1 MDPFDRHALWLTRFS
16 VERPRLTLVLIL
28 AATLLFL
35 IPFPQVRTDTD
46 PKNMLSPTSAVRVS
60 NDEVERWFTLH
71 KDVIVLG
78 IVNDHGIF
86 NRETLGRIAQITEDI
101 LTIPGVVVRDVTSLT
116 TVDNILGEEG
126 RLTVR
131 PAVSEIP
138 QTQEE
143 MAALKRSL
151 LSNPL
156 FIGRLLS
163 EDGTATAIYVPLEP
177 GANGKAIADR
187 IRTVPPKERGED
199 RYYLAGDPVAR
210 DTFGVQM
217 FYQMAILSPIAGMVM
232 FLLLWRMFRN
242 LPLVFSVM
250 GAAMVA
256 IIWSMGLLI
265 ALGYPV
271 HIMSSMSPVFLM
283 AIATDSIH
291 IFNEFSFR
299 FAEAGEKRRA
309 VLDTMAAV
317 AGPVFYSDVTTA
329 VGFASLA
336 TVAIVPVKIFGL
348 VVAFGTLVILLLS
361 FTLVPAVLMLL
372 NPHRLPQPSVGVQH
386 VEPLQG
392 SWLARLGE
400 ISVRRPKWIAVV
412 GGILLVVAG
421 VGLSRIKVN
430 NNIVH
435 WFKPGSD
442 VRTAD
447 RVMNARLGGT
457 STAYLVVQGAAEDA
471 MKDPEMLRAI
481 EGLQRELEK
490 DPRVGKTFSVVDYV
504 KRINRVLHSDGPA
517 LVAAPSLM
525 LFDRIPDS
533 PAEVGQY
540 LFLFGMSA
548 KPSDLDNVVDYPF
561 QKANLFLQLKSWDTG
576 VMADLLRRTEVYLA
590 RHPLPGGATIRP
602 AGIAYFNL
610 VWSDEVLWGMLES
623 FIAGLVLVFLILI
636 IQTRSFLW
644 GLLTFVPLLFT
655 IAFIYGVV
663 GLVGKDFDMPVAVL
677 STLSLGMA
685 IDFAIHFVGRFQR
698 RYAEDPDLERALL
711 WTVARPGKG
720 ILLNAFLFA
729 VAFSVM
735 TFAQLTPYITVGV
748 LIVGIMLL
756 SAVATLIGLPSLIVI
771 FQKHLTFSPGKAG
784 FNRSRRPPL
793 PSSKTKETAR

>member
-1 MDPFDRHALWLTRFS
+1 MDGSDHHAPWLTRFS
-16 VERPRLTLVLIL
+16 VERPRLALVLIL
-28 AATLLFL
+28 AATFLFL

-46 PKNMLSPTSAVRVS
+46 PKNMLPPTSVVRLS
-60 NDEVERWFTLH
+60 NNEVERWFALH

-78 IVNDHGIF
+78 IVNDRGIF
-86 NRETLGRIAQITEDI
+86 NRETLERIAQITGEI

-116 TVDNILGEEG
+116 TVDNILAEEG
-126 RLTVR
+126 QLAVRL
-131 PAVSEIP
+131 AVSEIP
-138 QTQEE
+138 QTPEG
-143 MAALKRSL
+143 MAALERSL

-156 FIGRLLS
+156 FVGRLLS
-163 EDGTATAIYVPLEP
+163 EEGTATAIYIPLEP
-177 GANGKAIADR
+177 GANGKAVADR
-187 IRTVPPKERGED
+187 IRTVLPKEGEKD

-232 FLLLWRMFRN
+232 FLLLWQMFRN

-250 GAAMVA
+250 GVAMVS

-299 FAEAGEKRRA
+299 FAEAGERRRA
-309 VLDTMAAV
+309 ALDTMAAV
-317 AGPVFYSDVTTA
+317 AAPVFYSDVTTA

-348 VVAFGTLVILLLS
+348 VVAFGTLVILLMS
-361 FTLVPAVLMLL
+361 FTLIPAVLMLL
-372 NPHRLPQPSVGVQH
+372 NPHRAPPPPVGVQH
-386 VEPLQG
+386 IESLQG
-392 SWLARLGE
+392 PGLARLGE
-400 ISVRRPKWIAVV
+400 ISVGHPKFIVVV
-412 GGILLVVAG
+412 GGILLVIAG
-421 VGLSRIKVN
+421 VGLSRIEVN
-430 NNIVH
+430 NNMVH
-435 WFKPGSD
+435 WFKWNSD

-471 MKDPEMLRAI
+471 MKDPAMLRAI

-504 KRINRVLHSDGPA
+504 KRINRVLHSDDPA
-517 LVAAPSLM
+517 
-525 LFDRIPDS
+525 FDRIPES
-533 PAEVGQY
+533 REEIGQY

-561 QKANLFLQLKSWDTG
+561 RKANLFLQLKSWDAG
-576 VMADLLRRTEVYLA
+576 VMADLLRRTEAYLA
-590 RHPLPGGATIRP
+590 GHPLPGGATIRP

-623 FIAGLVLVFLILI
+623 FIAGLALVFLILI
-636 IQTRSFLW
+636 VQTRSFLW

-663 GLVGKDFDMPVAVL
+663 GLLGKDFDMPVAVL

-685 IDFAIHFVGRFQR
+685 IDFAIHFVGRFRQQ
-698 RYAEDPDLERALL
+698 YAKEPNLEGALL

-720 ILLNAFLFA
+720 ILRNAFLFA

-735 TFAQLTPYITVGV
+735 IFAQLTPYITVGV
-748 LIVGIMLL
+748 LIAGIMLL
-756 SAVATLIGLPSLIVI
+756 SAAATLVGLPSLILI
-771 FQKHLTFSPGKAG
+771 FQKYLTFSP
-784 FNRSRRPPL
+784 R
-793 PSSKTKETAR
+793 KETAQ